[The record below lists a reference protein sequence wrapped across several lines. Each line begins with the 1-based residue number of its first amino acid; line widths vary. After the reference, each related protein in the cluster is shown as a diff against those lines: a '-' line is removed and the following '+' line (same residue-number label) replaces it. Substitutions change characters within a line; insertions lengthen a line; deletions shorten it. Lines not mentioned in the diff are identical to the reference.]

1 MLHSDIV
8 SARNIAEGI
17 YQIVNDRMSESICN
31 LIDVAYPNHGGKQ
44 DPEVIA
50 DMMLLRDT
58 LQSLSKA
65 CEIWTKQLTEVI
77 QLDGQNQ

>member
-8 SARNIAEGI
+8 SARKVAEGI
-17 YQIVNDRMSESICN
+17 YQIVNDRKSESICN
-31 LIDVAYPNHGGKQ
+31 LIDIAYPNHGGEQ